1 MTVDLCAAII
11 MCALAPIILALFIII
26 QCKFIK
32 FDKGSLQAQKDYYWL
47 KVAGSSKRLEEDNCS
62 FGYKFVMSL
71 YGILMLFILGI
82 TFGHALKWYD
92 LDFLCDFCTLSNCLV
107 VVGILVSTLVVLGLI
122 LENRKD
128 FYLGISANDVLK
140 HSPIPGK
147 LANLY
152 AGTVYMLVGY
162 VFCNIVL
169 PEEYAGAIELAQL
182 WVGSSVCYV
191 LVNLMMIIQQTI
203 TLCLSVD
210 RKELA
215 AFHCF
220 RRRIIDIVQ
229 LDHSHSVR
237 VESIEKIT
245 SYLLRECI
253 KNFEQSK
260 TRMDQLQ
267 SVNLYSVSSGQC
279 DQASLKKMKR
289 RADLLVMLMIAL
301 IEVVGFLMLTKLA
314 NESETCLFWI
324 MLSATIILY
333 ICGYLKKTWL
343 LLFNARY
350 YYVFSFCDADFGKK
364 SNKVAKAGDTHIHIF
379 PSAKRFEAVGLI
391 EDLLGFYK
399 MLLYDKRGK
408 KYRYE
413 VIKQV
418 LSIVDKKNAN
428 IRNAVL
434 LLLYYFEYEKVYM
447 NLTSKQQDVFANASR
462 IPDEMFVQK
471 VNREVEK
478 KKVINYDLLNKY
490 IEFDTVSSAEYQ
502 LADAILSEVYK
513 EPLLKDN
520 TIVPDKL
527 KNYKFEYFFQHI
539 CAQRRSSCH
548 DAGVKGTPNEYELPE

>member
-1 MTVDLCAAII
+1 MTVDLFAAVI

-32 FDKGSLQAQKDYYWL
+32 LGKGSLQAQKDYYWL
-47 KVAGSSKRLEEDNCS
+47 KVVGSSKRLEEDNCS

-71 YGILMLFILGI
+71 YGILVLFILGI
-82 TFGHALKWYD
+82 TFGYVLQWYD
-92 LDFLCDFCTLSNCLV
+92 LGFLGKFCELYNCLV
-107 VVGILVSTLVVLGLI
+107 VVGILVSTMVVISLV

-140 HSPIPGK
+140 HSLIPGK

-169 PEEYAGAIELAQL
+169 PEDYADAIGLARL

-229 LDHSHSVR
+229 LDDSHSVR

-267 SVNLYSVSSGQC
+267 SVSLYSAASGRC
-279 DQASLKKMKR
+279 DQASMKKMKR
-289 RADLLVMLMIAL
+289 RADLIVLLMIAV
-301 IEVVGFLMLTKLA
+301 IEVVGFWMIPKPA
-314 NESETCLFWI
+314 SESETCFFWV
-324 MLSATIILY
+324 MFGATIILY
-333 ICGYLKKTWL
+333 ICGRLKKTWL
-343 LLFNARY
+343 LLFSARY
-350 YYVFSFCDADFGKK
+350 YYMFSFCDEDSGKI
-364 SNKVAKAGDTHIHIF
+364 STKVAKAGDTDMHIF
-379 PSAKRFEAVGLI
+379 PSAKRFEAVSLI

-408 KYRYE
+408 RYRYV

-418 LSIVDKKNAN
+418 LSIVDEKNAN
-428 IRNAVL
+428 IRNTIL
-434 LLLYYFEYEKVYM
+434 LLVFYFEYEKVYI
-447 NLTSKQQDVFANASR
+447 NLTNKQQDLCANASR
-462 IPDEMFVQK
+462 IPDEKFVQK
-471 VNREVEK
+471 VNREVKK

-513 EPLLKDN
+513 EPLLKDD
-520 TIVPDKL
+520 TIVPDIL
-527 KNYKFEYFFQHI
+527 WNYKFECFFEHI
-539 CAQRRSSCH
+539 CAQGRFFCH
-548 DAGVKGTPNEYELPE
+548 DAAQVASDK